1 MGRLKTKTE
10 LLNFSIVISKNQYLW
25 QDLLIGNMGLG
36 KWIVGAIGWA
46 MLGPIGGI
54 LGYYFASRLEKLSE
68 EASQQAGDPKVNQGQ
83 RNSFLISLL
92 VLSAAVIKADGK
104 TTSQELATL
113 RSFFSRNFGPQAGN
127 EAEEIVKELL
137 DKDFNLYEVCTQVRS
152 RMNYSRR
159 LQLFHYLVSLGA
171 CDGLLQREVDIL
183 ETIATYIG
191 LSKGEV
197 DSIFAQFRY
206 GSGGNRGYSGNGG
219 NESYRNGN
227 NTSNSENN
235 YKILGITPNATND
248 EVKKAY
254 RKMAV
259 KYHPDKVAT
268 LGEDVQKAA
277 EEKFKVISQA
287 YQAICKERGL

>member
-1 MGRLKTKTE
+1 MGRRKTKTE

-25 QDLLIGNMGLG
+25 QNLLTENMGFG

-68 EASQQAGDPKVNQGQ
+68 EASRQAGDPRVDQGQ

-113 RSFFSRNFGPQAGN
+113 RSFFSKNFGPQAGN

-152 RMNYSRR
+152 RMNYSQR

-206 GSGGNRGYSGNGG
+206 GSGGNGGYSGTG
-219 NESYRNGN
+219 SYGN
-227 NTSNSENN
+227 NSTTNSENN

-287 YQAICKERGL
+287 YQAICKERGI